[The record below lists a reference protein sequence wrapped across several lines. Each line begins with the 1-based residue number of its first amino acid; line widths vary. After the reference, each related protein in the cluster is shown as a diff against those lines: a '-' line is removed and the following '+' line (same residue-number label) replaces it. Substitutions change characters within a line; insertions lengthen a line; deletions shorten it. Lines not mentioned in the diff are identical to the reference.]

1 MFTGSMLNLRH
12 PPHQTGIKA
21 GKRARRTTLSAQY
34 QGLARSVWRR
44 AFPRRGKCL
53 SFPGAP
59 SVSAQ
64 KCDGRHRLVRESA
77 GWWVVGT
84 FDKGGSHDKA
94 DRVHSPP
101 HRYQPWCRCGRRRE
115 DYWRRLTSA
124 LMVLTPRS
132 RPEGSFQHLIDL
144 RHPTGVSRSPAV
156 CRLSGPDEAKKTG
169 VVTRRLKVGAK
180 GAMR

>member
-1 MFTGSMLNLRH
+1 LGLRDA
-12 PPHQTGIKA
+12 K
-21 GKRARRTTLSAQY
+21 SACRCPRCQRFVR
-34 QGLARSVWRR
+34 LARTVRRR
-44 AFPRRGKCL
+44 AAPPCGKCL

-115 DYWRRLTSA
+115 DYWQRLTSA